1 MGKVMG
7 FMAGAVCGALVGAVV
22 TLLFT
27 PASGSELIR
36 SAEER
41 WQMTL
46 DEARS
51 ARDSKMHELEQE
63 FEEAKRL

>member
-7 FMAGAVCGALVGAVV
+7 FLAGAVCGALVGAVGV
-22 TLLFT
+22 LLFT

-46 DEARS
+46 EEARL
-51 ARDSKMHELEQE
+51 ARDAKQRELEDQ
-63 FEEAKRL
+63 FQTAKQA

>member
-7 FMAGAVCGALVGAVV
+7 FLAGAVCGALIGAIIA
-22 TLLFT
+22 LLFT
-27 PASGSELIR
+27 PASGSELIQ

-46 DEARS
+46 VEARK
-51 ARDSKMHELEQE
+51 ARDEKQREMEQQLER
-63 FEEAKRL
+63 AKQL